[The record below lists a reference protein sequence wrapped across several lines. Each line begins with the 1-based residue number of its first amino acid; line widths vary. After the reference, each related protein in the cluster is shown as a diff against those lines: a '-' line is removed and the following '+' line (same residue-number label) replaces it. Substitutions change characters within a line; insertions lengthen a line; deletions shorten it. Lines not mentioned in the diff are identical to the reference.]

1 MNMPRPNTAVQQR
14 ATCVPT
20 QRGVSLVELLV
31 GLVIGIVLSL
41 AASAL
46 YLGTRETARGS
57 QAISDVNET
66 GKIALD
72 MIGREIQKAG
82 FYPAQFGN
90 DWTTNNQFAG
100 AYFNAKDVT
109 KEAFNAGI
117 YGCDGANYD
126 PSTKGCATTEADKPD
141 SIVINYFASPEFG
154 NDSLLG
160 NTNDC
165 NRNKVANDSANASRS
180 ATGLPMFVSNR
191 FGIVAGASYV
201 DSDGNTISANNL
213 GCHGNG
219 QEADAAQS
227 ALQGIDDLVI
237 RYGLY
242 NGDGSEQSPTDF
254 LTAADVN
261 AQPVVGGR
269 TAWQRVTAVSVCVL
283 VRSVSNGRQQDKT
296 GSERTYTDCRGQTLS
311 MPSGNRY
318 IFKSFQRVY
327 AVRNNLSAIL

>member
-1 MNMPRPNTAVQQR
+1 MNMPRPNTAVPQR

-109 KEAFNAGI
+109 KQAFNAGI

-126 PSTKGCATTEADKPD
+126 PSTKDCATTAADKPD

-201 DSDGNTISANNL
+201 DTDGNTISANNL

-219 QEADAAQS
+219 QEAGAAQS

-296 GSERTYTDCRGQTLS
+296 GSARTYTDCRGQTLS